1 MRRFAEGPR
10 LRGFGKI
17 YLQTAGEGRE
27 KVSFSAGVP
36 LDSFFR
42 FRYNNKERKIAAAA
56 RLSRARRKEK
66 VGMEKIS
73 NVAVFID
80 AENVPS
86 ASAKQIFDEASN
98 YGNIL
103 VKRIYAD
110 WSKASVKGWKEEVN
124 RYSMTAEQQFEVQA
138 RKNTTDIALI
148 IQALIILFEKDVDV
162 FFIAAG
168 DSDYTRLVRELRER
182 GKTVI
187 GLGGRNVNQSYV
199 NAFNE
204 FIYLDGE
211 EPRPAPAKKG
221 KAKGKPQPQPVQPA
235 PPQEEVLDNKR
246 KSDLHNII
254 DRLIDNSGKA
264 FFAQISSEMKQKYSD
279 FIPKNFG
286 CNSFK
291 KLMEKLMPYLKKYSI
306 GTNADGTTM
315 YLCRRE
321 K

>member
-1 MRRFAEGPR
+1 
-10 LRGFGKI
+10 
-17 YLQTAGEGRE
+17 
-27 KVSFSAGVP
+27 
-36 LDSFFR
+36 
-42 FRYNNKERKIAAAA
+42 
-56 RLSRARRKEK
+56 
-66 VGMEKIS
+66 MEKIN
-73 NVAVFID
+73 NVAVLID
-80 AENVPS
+80 AENVP
-86 ASAKQIFDEASN
+86 ASGAKQIFDEASN

-103 VKRIYAD
+103 VKRIFAD
-110 WSKASVKGWKEEVN
+110 WSKSSVKGWKEEVN

-162 FFIAAG
+162 FCIAAG

-182 GKTVI
+182 DKTVI

-204 FIYLDGE
+204 FIYLDGGQE
-211 EPRPAPAKKG
+211 AKPSEKKRAAG
-221 KAKGKPQPQPVQPA
+221 KRAQQQPPA
-235 PPQEEVLDNKR
+235 PPQEQEMLDNKR

-254 DRLIDNSGKA
+254 DRLIDNNGKA

-291 KLMEKLMPYLKKYSI
+291 MMMEKLMPYLKKYGI
-306 GTNADGTTM
+306 GTAPDGTSM
-315 YLCRRE
+315 YLFRRE
-321 K
+321 KK